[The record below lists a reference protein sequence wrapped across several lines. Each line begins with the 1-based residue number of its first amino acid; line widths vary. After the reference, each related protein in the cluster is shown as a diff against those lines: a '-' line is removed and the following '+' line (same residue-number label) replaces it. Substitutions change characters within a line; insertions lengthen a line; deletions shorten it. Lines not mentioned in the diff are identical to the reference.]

1 MPGLH
6 AKSIMHAA
14 ALIIGATLALAG
26 SRGDKSVQTTCR
38 ASEVSEGSRGERLT
52 STTGA
57 AAPDLDSCA
66 LKCLETPQC
75 GVFLYC
81 NSTVACSAVGE
92 GEVEKGCVLSQ
103 GPFSPSASQT
113 QPSHPGVTLGIC
125 TEGSIEDATATTG
138 GTATYRWATT
148 SKNEE
153 SRTQGFLLG
162 EAKQN

>member
-1 MPGLH
+1 MPGFH
-6 AKSIMHAA
+6 AKTILHAA

-26 SRGDKSVQTTCR
+26 SRGDKGVQTTCR
-38 ASEVSEGSRGERLT
+38 ASEVSEGSRGERLSGT
-52 STTGA
+52 SGA

-81 NSTVACSAVGE
+81 NSTDACSAAGE
-92 GEVEKGCVLSQ
+92 GEVENGCVLSQ
-103 GPFSPSASQT
+103 GPFSPSASQP
-113 QPSHPGVTLGIC
+113 QPSPSGVTLGIC

-138 GTATYRWATT
+138 GTATYRWTTT

-153 SRTQGFLLG
+153 SRTEGFILSEG
-162 EAKQN
+162 KQN